1 MLGRDHSLLGAAVA
15 LGGGEAAWRAL
26 GHGPLPAG
34 QLAAAA
40 GVTAAFA
47 LLPDI
52 DEPNSTVSR
61 RLGPASRAVSKVTN
75 GLAGGHRMATHSLLF
90 VAAVWAAMT
99 FAGRYAW
106 ADVITVGCSLA
117 LCLGMLVPGRFARHG
132 LLVGLVAPAVAAWA
146 VWTATVA
153 HLGAGGVSDPQRWA
167 WLGWAAAAGVG
178 LHLIGDMLTVEGVP
192 LLWPLRW
199 RLAVPLLGHTDSLRE
214 QATGAVLSLAVLGLT
229 WVNVLHPLVA
239 GARLPTL

>member
-15 LGGGEAAWRAL
+15 LAGGEAAWRAL

-61 RLGPASRAVSKVTN
+61 RLGPVSRAVSKVTN

-132 LLVGLVAPAVAAWA
+132 LLVGLVVPAVVAYELAFSSA
-146 VWTATVA
+146 VHRVDPR
-153 HLGAGGVSDPQRWA
+153 LLVGGEHGRVH
-167 WLGWAAAAGVG
+167 VG
-178 LHLIGDMLTVEGVP
+178 DGHM
-192 LLWPLRW
+192 
-199 RLAVPLLGHTDSLRE
+199 AVPFVVRCNFG
-214 QATGAVLSLAVLGLT
+214 GL
-229 WVNVLHPLVA
+229 
-239 GARLPTL
+239 RLPLG